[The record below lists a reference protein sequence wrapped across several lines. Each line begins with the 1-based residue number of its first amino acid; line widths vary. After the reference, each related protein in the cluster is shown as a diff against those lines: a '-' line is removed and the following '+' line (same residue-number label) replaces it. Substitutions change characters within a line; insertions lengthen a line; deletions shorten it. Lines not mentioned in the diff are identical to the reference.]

1 MATFTKAHL
10 SGAADGLAVKVAAT
24 SSTGTTVHT
33 AVSGTT
39 AGSFSECWIWA
50 VNTSAAA
57 VKLTIEWGTT
67 TAADADGGLSGRG
80 SRTKCRRLDCG
91 DKSPSRVTRNSPQFC
106 LKNLKNK
113 IKINSI
119 IWLKRQLLLGF

>member
-67 TAADADGGLSGRG
+67 TAADGNIEVTGA
-80 SRTKCRRLDCG
+80 RLDASDPRVDLAQFKGGYRICLHCQC
-91 DKSPSRVTRNSPQFC
+91 DLPS
-106 LKNLKNK
+106 
-113 IKINSI
+113 
-119 IWLKRQLLLGF
+119 LLCQ